1 MAINLQ
7 ESIFAALADFI
18 VSQPSLDAIASYQVP
33 QSVQQEIDFLLE
45 KNAEANISSEERQEL
60 EKILLVTDLMNLAKV
75 KAKLKLVGK
84 A

>member
-18 VSQPSLDAIASYQVP
+18 VSQPSLDAIATYQVP